1 MDKCSSKRKEPI
13 CVIFC
18 ILCSDSAPPF
28 RFMNLNFINTGFRK
42 VTIGFLFV
50 IIVVILNVIVSYFI
64 LRKNKGTIRH
74 MTEVINPYME
84 KMAEFNL
91 LVTESKMYSTNWV
104 YLPNNTDDKHNLQDL
119 HRSQY
124 PKLKKQLNE
133 YLLLLNKKSDKD
145 SMEAIYSQFEEL
157 LSVEKKI
164 MTGLITFEDYENPKK
179 KFVAEDLV
187 ESEVLPRTF
196 AIIKSLT
203 STIARSREEASQMRN
218 EVVASFNKLLFIS
231 LLVSVGLFL
240 LTLMAAAFISSAIRK
255 PVLMMKEII
264 MRLGK
269 GELQE
274 QQIPVTGN
282 VIGEMAESVN
292 RLSASFTKTS
302 IFASEIGKGNLSV
315 GYERLGE
322 NDLLGNALIQMRDS
336 LRVYSEEM
344 EEKVRERTR
353 EVLEKNGK
361 LELAYRE
368 IRESIHYAR
377 RIQEALLPAEH
388 LIYKVFEDAFI
399 YYRPKDIVCGDFYWF
414 AQKDD
419 EVIMAAI
426 DCTGHGVPGA
436 LMTVIGNSILH
447 QIVNF
452 SGVTDPAK
460 ILNQLDRKLL
470 ETLRQHGGAI
480 TNDGMDVSVCRYRIS
495 KKELTFAGAKRPL
508 YLFKKGELLEIK
520 GNKFPIGSFQYDGE
534 KLFTEHRLN
543 VNSGDTIYMFS
554 DGYQDQ
560 FGGPAGKKF
569 MVGAFRDMLQEIQ
582 SMPMKEQISSVEKR
596 MQQWQGGM
604 EQTDDVL
611 LMGVRF

>member
-1 MDKCSSKRKEPI
+1 M
-13 CVIFC
+13 
-18 ILCSDSAPPF
+18 
-28 RFMNLNFINTGFRK
+28 NFIRTGFRK

-50 IIVVILNVIVSYFI
+50 ILVVILNVIVSYFI
-64 LRKNKGTIRH
+64 LRKNSSTIQR
-74 MTEVINPYME
+74 MTEVVNPYME
-84 KMAEFNL
+84 TMQEFNL

-104 YLPNNTDDKHNLQDL
+104 YLQNSTEDKHNLQDL
-119 HRSQY
+119 HRSRY
-124 PKLKKQLNE
+124 PKLKKKINE
-133 YLLLLNKKSDKD
+133 FLVLLNKQSDKD
-145 SMEAIYSQFEEL
+145 SMEAIYSGFEDL
-157 LSVEKKI
+157 LKEEKRI

-187 ESEVLPRTF
+187 ESEVLPRTE
-196 AIIKSLT
+196 AIQKALQA
-203 STIARSREEASQMRN
+203 TISRNREETSRMRN
-218 EVVASFNKLLFIS
+218 ELVSSFNHLLLIS
-231 LLVSVGLFL
+231 LLVSIGLFL
-240 LTLMAAAFISSAIRK
+240 MTLMAAAFISSAIRK

-264 MRLGK
+264 RQLGK
-269 GELQE
+269 GELPE
-274 QQIPVTGN
+274 RQIPVTNN

-302 IFASEIGKGNLSV
+302 VFATEIGKGNLSI

-322 NDLLGNALIQMRDS
+322 NDLLGNALIRMRDS

-368 IRESIHYAR
+368 IRDSIHYAR
-377 RIQEALLPAEH
+377 RIQEALLPAEK

-414 AQKDD
+414 AHRED
-419 EVIMAAI
+419 EVVMAAI

-452 SGVTDPAK
+452 SGITDPAK

-470 ETLRQHGGAI
+470 ETLRHHGGAI

-520 GNKFPIGSFQYDGE
+520 GNKFPIGSFQYDTE

-543 VNSGDTIYMFS
+543 VNAGDSIYMFS

-560 FGGPAGKKF
+560 FGGPEGKKF
-569 MVGAFRDMLQEIQ
+569 MVGSFRELLQEIQ
-582 SMPMKEQISSVEKR
+582 QMPMKDQVSRVESR
-596 MQQWQGGM
+596 MQQWQGTM

-611 LMGVRF
+611 VMGVRF